1 MLQRHQQDWDELGKL
16 DPLWAVLSDPARQ
29 FGRWDHREFF
39 RTGEELIERV
49 LGTAARYGLPAG
61 HHRALDF
68 GCGVGRLTRTLAR
81 HFDDCCGV
89 DISEEMIRQARE
101 LNSTVPNCSFMVNAG
116 SDLRMFPSRT
126 FDCVVSILVLQHLPR
141 RDWILSVLSEFLRVL
156 TDGGLLVF
164 QLPSFVPLRNRL
176 QPRRRAYQ
184 MLRTVGFDHNFL
196 YRSLGL
202 NPIRMN
208 YIPTAE
214 ITEFVSRAG
223 GRVVYQETQTIL
235 QKGAIQS
242 TTHYAT
248 K

>member
-1 MLQRHQQDWDELGKL
+1 MLQRHQQDWEELGKL

-29 FGRWDHREFF
+29 FGGWDHREFF

-49 LGTAARYGLPAG
+49 LRTAARYGLPGG

-68 GCGVGRLTRTLAR
+68 GCGVGRLTRALAMR
-81 HFDDCCGV
+81 FIDCCGV

-101 LNSTVPNCSFMVNAG
+101 LNSSVPNCSFIVSADSN
-116 SDLRMFPSRT
+116 LRVFPSRT
-126 FDCVVSILVLQHLPR
+126 FDCVLSILVLQHLPR
-141 RDWILSVLSEFLRVL
+141 RDWIYSAIAEFLRVL
-156 TDGGLLVF
+156 NDGGLLVF

-184 MLRTVGFDHNFL
+184 VLRTVGFDHNFL

-208 YIPTAE
+208 FISSDDVGA
-214 ITEFVSRAG
+214 FVSRAG
-223 GRVVYQETQTIL
+223 GRIVHQETQTIV

-242 TTHYAT
+242 TTYYAT

>member
-29 FGRWDHREFF
+29 FGRWDQSEFF

-49 LGTAARYGLPAG
+49 LATAARYGLPAG
-61 HHRALDF
+61 RRRALDF
-68 GCGVGRLTRTLAR
+68 GCGVGRLTRALAR

-101 LNSTVPNCSFMVNAG
+101 LNSSVPNCSFMVNAG
-116 SDLRMFPSRT
+116 SDLRVFPSGS

-141 RDWILSVLSEFLRVL
+141 RDWILSVISEFLRVL
-156 TDGGLLVF
+156 NDGGLLAF

-184 MLRTVGFDHNFL
+184 VLRTVGFDHNFL

-208 YIPTAE
+208 YIPNDDIVA
-214 ITEFVSRAG
+214 FVSRAG
-223 GRVVYQETQTIL
+223 GRVVHQETQTVM

-242 TTHYAT
+242 TTYYAT